1 MCYIKRRKG
10 KAIEAATLRGL
21 KLHRYK
27 RRAVIT
33 SDSGGYFLLSFKIW
47 YVRLIRATTNVQ
59 NKKKSWYVIIAIPS
73 FPLWSGGF
81 TPPRWRGA
89 ALALWFSHADNIP
102 YFFGPGKGKAGLTQ
116 LGGLIRHNF
125 FVENKCF
132 LYVYKHY
139 RRKITGN
146 KLVTNKWL
154 RAYKI

>member
-1 MCYIKRRKG
+1 MCYIRRRKG

-27 RRAVIT
+27 RRAVTT

-81 TPPRWRGA
+81 TPPWWRVA

-102 YFFGPGKGKAGLTQ
+102 YFSGPDKSKAGLTQ
-116 LGGLIRHNF
+116 LGGLIRHNLF
-125 FVENKCF
+125 RNGRSGIQGLAKMIEP
-132 LYVYKHY
+132 
-139 RRKITGN
+139 
-146 KLVTNKWL
+146 
-154 RAYKI
+154 AYDILIISLNFPAEQI